1 MRINHMAD
9 IIPYQDST
17 NVQVIAQADVT
28 QADAAFLALW
38 LHGKSPRTRRA
49 YTSDIVRFYS
59 LVGRPLREVTLADLQ
74 AYADSLASM
83 KATSRARAIA
93 AVKSALS
100 FGVKSGYLPVNVG
113 LLVKLPRPEDK
124 LAERIM
130 SEAAV
135 ARMLALE
142 SNKRNHAILVL
153 LYRAGLRCAELCS
166 LTWRNLQERD
176 QAGQIS
182 VYGKGNKTRHVL
194 IDVDTWHEV
203 LNLRRPGAG
212 LDDFVF
218 QSRQARSR
226 AHKADRRLDESTV
239 FRIVQAAAAR
249 AGVTGHVSPHW
260 MRHAH
265 ATHSL
270 ENGAPITL
278 VKETLGH
285 SSIETTAKY
294 THVRPNAS
302 SGQYLKV

>member
-1 MRINHMAD
+1 MQDVTI
-9 IIPYQDST
+9 YQDDSQELT
-17 NVQVIAQADVT
+17 TAIDVT
-28 QADAAFLALW
+28 QVDAAFLAMW
-38 LHGKSPRTRRA
+38 LHGKSEKTQRA
-49 YTSDIVRFYS
+49 YRADMQRFY
-59 LVGRPLREVTLADLQ
+59 LFVGKPLPEVTLPDLQ
-74 AYADSLASM
+74 AYADSLADL
-83 KATSRARAIA
+83 KPTSRNRALA

-100 FGVKSGYLPVNVG
+100 FGVKMSPHYLQVNVG
-113 LLVKLPRPEDK
+113 LLVKLKQPENK

-142 SNKRNHAILVL
+142 SNTRNHAILVL

-176 QAGQIS
+176 MAGQVS
-182 VYGKGNKTRHVL
+182 VYGKGSKTRYVL
-194 IDVDTWHEV
+194 IDVDTWVEV
-203 LNLRRPGAG
+203 LKLHEPEQG

-218 QSRQARSR
+218 RSRQARSR
-226 AHKADRRLDESTV
+226 TDKQDRRLDESTV
-239 FRIVQAAAAR
+239 FLIVRAAASR
-249 AGVTGHVSPHW
+249 AGIAGCSPHW

-270 ENGAPITL
+270 ENGAPISL
-278 VKETLGH
+278 VQSTLGH
-285 SSIETTAKY
+285 KSIETTAKY